1 MVGAKSVGCATCK
14 RRKIKCDERFPIC
27 ANCERAKGHCPGP
40 KARFIRF
47 TGPGNEEH
55 MRGDTVQ
62 ITILPR
68 PPSCSSSESLAATLA
83 TRLDGIKEIGYQLQ
97 TLGKFFPDIV
107 PRVGHSP
114 ALDAA
119 VKCLLDAHQRFIVG
133 KISSC
138 DEHLRNDNHAMYLIR
153 KDLNQLR
160 SRTPSETVCASMLL
174 CRYEVLNRDTRAWF
188 THAGGV
194 AALIKAW
201 GPDRITS
208 DFDLALFKSNYGSI
222 ISASIFDGQECFVTA
237 PAWEAVR
244 IRCDN
249 SKVGYDPQLSELLAA
264 FAMLPN
270 LLRSIQ
276 STKQDPRVSP
286 IHEARSFKERISRST
301 PIMEQDLEGPTIHTF
316 TVPKIAWPFCLYWAM
331 IIIANSIL
339 MLQGE
344 AESSLLEENQ
354 SAADNICKSIE
365 GFRRLK
371 PLGALFAPLILS
383 GAYGVSNMDIRE
395 KLAEEYWDLLDP
407 LHSQP
412 RELSGASVGATMQL
426 LFDTLTG
433 SIAPGNYC

>member
-1 MVGAKSVGCATCK
+1 
-14 RRKIKCDERFPIC
+14 
-27 ANCERAKGHCPGP
+27 
-40 KARFIRF
+40 
-47 TGPGNEEH
+47 
-55 MRGDTVQ
+55 
-62 ITILPR
+62 
-68 PPSCSSSESLAATLA
+68 
-83 TRLDGIKEIGYQLQ
+83 
-97 TLGKFFPDIV
+97 
-107 PRVGHSP
+107 
-114 ALDAA
+114 
-119 VKCLLDAHQRFIVG
+119 
-133 KISSC
+133 
-138 DEHLRNDNHAMYLIR
+138 
-153 KDLNQLR
+153 
-160 SRTPSETVCASMLL
+160 
-174 CRYEVLNRDTRAWF
+174 
-188 THAGGV
+188 
-194 AALIKAW
+194 
-201 GPDRITS
+201 
-208 DFDLALFKSNYGSI
+208 
-222 ISASIFDGQECFVTA
+222 VTA
-237 PAWEAVR
+237 PTWEAVR

-301 PIMEQDLEGPTIHTF
+301 PIMEQDLKDPTIVFESLASPTSCMPTYYTF
-316 TVPKIAWPFCLYWAM
+316 TVPKIAWRFCLYWAM

-383 GAYGVSNMDIRE
+383 SAYGVSNVDIRE
-395 KLAEEYWDLLDP
+395 NLAEEYWDLLDP

-412 RELSGASVGATMQL
+412 RELSGATMQL